1 MAIKLIALDID
12 GTLTNQLYAVSE
24 KNRASVKHAEQ
35 AGIIVTLATG
45 RGRIATRPIWKD
57 LELHGPSIQ
66 FGGAMITDI
75 DTERVIKL
83 YELSP
88 EVIREVLEFSSE
100 IDARAQIYVDDVVI
114 LERMN
119 SFAEGYIGRHHLPF
133 VIDPDIRIN
142 TYHNV
147 PKILVFAET
156 GREEALFQMYRE
168 RFSGVAQVSRS
179 NPHFIEI
186 NSLGVT
192 KATALEDLSRMLG
205 VPREEIAAVGD
216 NYLDREMIEWAGL
229 GVCMENGAEEV
240 KAIADLIIP
249 SCDEDGVSD
258 FIEQIILQQMQ
269 S

>member
-12 GTLTNQLYAVSE
+12 GTLTNQLYAVSA
-24 KNRASVKHAEQ
+24 KNRASIKRAEQ

-45 RGRIATRPIWKD
+45 RGRIATRPIWKELD
-57 LELHGPSIQ
+57 LHGPSIQ

-83 YELSP
+83 YELP
-88 EVIREVLEFSSE
+88 PDVIRDVLEFSNE
-100 IDARAQIYVDDVVI
+100 MDARAQIYVDDVVI

-119 SFAEGYIGRHHLPF
+119 PSAEGYIGRHQLPY
-133 VIDPDIRIN
+133 VIDPDIRKKA
-142 TYHNV
+142 YHHV

-156 GREEALFQMYRE
+156 GREEALFQLYRE
-168 RFSGVAQVSRS
+168 RFSGAAQVSRS

-192 KATALEDLSRMLG
+192 KATALEELSQTLG
-205 VPREEIAAVGD
+205 IRREEVAAVGD

-229 GVCMENGAEEV
+229 GVCVENGAEEV

-258 FIEQIILQQMQ
+258 FIEHTILR
-269 S
+269 

>member
-1 MAIKLIALDID
+1 MVIKLLALDID
-12 GTLTNQLYAVSE
+12 GTLTNQLYDVSE
-24 KNRASVKHAEQ
+24 KNRASIKRAEQ
-35 AGIIVTLATG
+35 AGIIVALATG

-57 LELHGPSIQ
+57 LDLHGPSIQ
-66 FGGAMITDI
+66 FGGAMIADI
-75 DTERVIKL
+75 DSERVIKL

-88 EVIREVLEFSSE
+88 EVIREVLEFSNE

-119 SFAEGYIGRHHLPF
+119 TFAEGYIGRHHLPYI
-133 VIDPDIRIN
+133 VDPDIRN
-142 TYHNV
+142 KTFHNV

-156 GREEALFQMYRE
+156 GREETLFQLYRD
-168 RFSGVAQVSRS
+168 RFAGVAQISRS

-192 KATALEDLSRMLG
+192 KATALEDLSQMFGIR
-205 VPREEIAAVGD
+205 REEVAAVGD

-229 GVCMENGAEEV
+229 GVCMENGADEV
-240 KAIADLIIP
+240 KAIADLVIP

-258 FIEQIILQQMQ
+258 FIEHTILQ
-269 S
+269 